1 MVTSV
6 SLAINMANIK
16 PICDYFVKNQL
27 YLILFLPQL
36 IFFIRNSTCLSLRQM
51 DRHSEKKKVDILEAM
66 LKLFTKKNKK
76 TLHVP
81 EVRLELYYTEDA
93 QDFR

>member
-1 MVTSV
+1 
-6 SLAINMANIK
+6 
-16 PICDYFVKNQL
+16 
-27 YLILFLPQL
+27 
-36 IFFIRNSTCLSLRQM
+36 M

-93 QDFR
+93 QDFRCDSWKDCIDLFLVFLLTNSYFEIENRNLNFRLLIG

>member
-1 MVTSV
+1 
-6 SLAINMANIK
+6 
-16 PICDYFVKNQL
+16 
-27 YLILFLPQL
+27 
-36 IFFIRNSTCLSLRQM
+36 M

-93 QDFR
+93 QDFRCDTCIDLCLHCLVFLFKNSYIEIRN

>member
-1 MVTSV
+1 
-6 SLAINMANIK
+6 
-16 PICDYFVKNQL
+16 
-27 YLILFLPQL
+27 
-36 IFFIRNSTCLSLRQM
+36 M

>member
-1 MVTSV
+1 
-6 SLAINMANIK
+6 
-16 PICDYFVKNQL
+16 
-27 YLILFLPQL
+27 
-36 IFFIRNSTCLSLRQM
+36 M

-93 QDFR
+93 QDFRCDTCILV

>member
-1 MVTSV
+1 
-6 SLAINMANIK
+6 
-16 PICDYFVKNQL
+16 
-27 YLILFLPQL
+27 
-36 IFFIRNSTCLSLRQM
+36 M

-93 QDFR
+93 QDFRCGTWKYCIDLFLVFLLTNNYFEIEN

>member
-1 MVTSV
+1 
-6 SLAINMANIK
+6 
-16 PICDYFVKNQL
+16 
-27 YLILFLPQL
+27 
-36 IFFIRNSTCLSLRQM
+36 M

-93 QDFR
+93 QDFRYDTWKNYRQCHQSISGLLDIYSF